1 MTRLSRAETQER
13 THAQL
18 LAAGRAVF
26 LRRGFLAA
34 TVDEIA
40 AAAGYTRGA
49 VYKHFGGKEG
59 LWQAILDATA
69 DAHLAALTA
78 AFQAARSRADLLAA
92 LDPARFARRAETAIT
107 APRAEEAKEGQ
118 EEEARGPARGQGA
131 PGPAGEAGVAGAA
144 GGGEARPAPGLVDG
158 AEVARWAVVGA
169 EYLAA
174 VAGQPEHAARLVAL
188 QHRLDAALARL
199 LAEHCPRLGVR
210 TALPIPELVVAL
222 GAFGGGLALLAAA
235 DPALD
240 AGAVADSLLPVLL
253 LEAS

>member
-1 MTRLSRAETQER
+1 MKVPRLSRAETQER
-13 THAQL
+13 THARL
-18 LAAGRAVF
+18 LAAGRVVF
-26 LRRGFLAA
+26 LRQGFLAA
-34 TVDEIA
+34 TVDEVA

-78 AFQAARSRADLLAA
+78 AFAAARTRADLLTA
-92 LDPARFARRAETAIT
+92 LDPARFARRTGTATTTSPAEAGE
-107 APRAEEAKEGQ
+107 R
-118 EEEARGPARGQGA
+118 A
-131 PGPAGEAGVAGAA
+131 PGPVGADEEGAA
-144 GGGEARPAPGLVDG
+144 GLVGEHD
-158 AEVARWAVVGA
+158 VARWAVVGA

-174 VAGQPEHAARLVAL
+174 VANQPEHAARLVAL
-188 QHRLDAALARL
+188 QHRLDAALAGL

-210 TALPIPELVVAL
+210 PAVPIPELVVAL

-240 AGAVADSLLPVLL
+240 AGAVSDALLPVLL
-253 LEAS
+253 LEASR